1 MHLPSI
7 LALLGFP
14 YTSVFDEMLRLIG
27 IAAIVHAFF
36 KGVKSLIVR
45 PADPPSLAPP
55 PAPTPVAQPIPAQ
68 APVIQQPEPVLAPCE
83 NTITADITADIVAII
98 AAAVAA
104 ATDSTHRV
112 VSIKYQSNTWEKVGR
127 RQSVLTSHR
136 IR

>member
-7 LALLGFP
+7 LALLGIP
-14 YTSVFDEMLRLIG
+14 NTSVFDEMLRLIG
-27 IAAIVHAFF
+27 VAAIVHAFF

-83 NTITADITADIVAII
+83 NTITADIVAII

-127 RQSVLTSHR
+127 QSVLTSHR

>member
-7 LALLGFP
+7 LALLGIP
-14 YTSVFDEMLRLIG
+14 NTSVFDEMLRLIG
-27 IAAIVHAFF
+27 VAAIVHAFF
-36 KGVKSLIVR
+36 KGVKSLIKPDNTPL
-45 PADPPSLAPP
+45 PAQ
-55 PAPTPVAQPIPAQ
+55 PAPSPTLTPVAQPIPAQ

-83 NTITADITADIVAII
+83 NTITADIVAII

-127 RQSVLTSHR
+127 QSVLTSHR